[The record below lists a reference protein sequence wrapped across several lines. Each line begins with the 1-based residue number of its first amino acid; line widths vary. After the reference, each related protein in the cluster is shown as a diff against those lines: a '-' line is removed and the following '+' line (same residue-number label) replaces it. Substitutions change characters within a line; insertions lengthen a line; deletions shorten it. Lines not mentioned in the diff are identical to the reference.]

1 MTHQRRAKGRIG
13 PTLTFIGDMV
23 VTVKKEQCLANSSNK
38 QYFVNM
44 LSSNLVKNNCKTHH
58 ASGDDDLVIVQKA
71 VESASAVT
79 YCTGWRGH

>member
-1 MTHQRRAKGRIG
+1 MSG
-13 PTLTFIGDMV
+13 
-23 VTVKKEQCLANSSNK
+23 SSNK

-44 LSSNLVKNNCKTHH
+44 LSSNLVKNNCKTYH
-58 ASGDDDLVIVQKA
+58 ASGDTDLLIVEKA